1 MAVLQRE
8 HQQRK
13 TAFTSQYEKKS
24 KVTLRSEGVRLPV
37 FQHEVCKK
45 PDKNSFVK
53 KRINFHQAV
62 QRFSFLRFSSLFI
75 HSECSFFLAVNRRG
89 FVFLGSAPYKNH
101 FRILMSYV
109 CSNKCLVLCANMP
122 GRTDKK
128 QRRSFIKGWLY
139 SMHIFLVCDS
149 SQKLIGNRKNLR
161 VTQRLT
167 SKDLHVSSGF
177 GW

>member
-1 MAVLQRE
+1 MIRGGETPCILAWGLQ
-8 HQQRK
+8 K
-13 TAFTSQYEKKS
+13 T
-24 KVTLRSEGVRLPV
+24 
-37 FQHEVCKK
+37 
-45 PDKNSFVK
+45 DKNSFVK
-53 KRINFHQAV
+53 KRINFYQAV
-62 QRFSFLRFSSLFI
+62 QRFSFLRFLSLFI

-109 CSNKCLVLCANMP
+109 CSIKCLVLCANMP
-122 GRTDKK
+122 GCTDKK

-139 SMHIFLVCDS
+139 SMHVFLVCDS
-149 SQKLIGNRKNLR
+149 SHKLIGNRKNLR